1 MFYRIQEL
9 RKKKQNVSSITRF
22 FLLICMQMAG
32 IKPAPAHHQRLLWKK
47 KVNFYHK
54 NYGEAKKD
62 AYYIAYLK
70 LKLLCS
76 GKILQ
81 SLAPSLPFLC
91 KWRLFRSISCLNCGF
106 FQKSADCSQRGT
118 TSQEQPARGKGQS
131 AQDGNRRDTLFKVW
145 QQKGYSL

>member
-9 RKKKQNVSSITRF
+9 RKKNKMSLRSRGFFYWSACRWRESNPRQHITT
-22 FLLICMQMAG
+22 
-32 IKPAPAHHQRLLWKK
+32 RLLWKK

-145 QQKGYSL
+145 QQKIYSL